1 MSAVE
6 QLLARG
12 GLLDGFRREGRRLFG
27 RCPVH
32 GGDNPRAFVV
42 DLQGDRWYCFT
53 GCRRGGGPVAL
64 ARALDLAGPET
75 WELTTPRVAVQPF
88 VPYVRTLHL
97 DPSAPFLRSKGIGPD
112 IARAREVGGW
122 HGHGML
128 EGCVAVRLHDR
139 AGRPLGYAGRRL
151 APQAVASRGKWV
163 FPRGLPKS
171 ELLYGAHHVRARVV
185 ALTEC
190 PWGVLRLAQLGVPA
204 VALLGVGISASQASA
219 LAVFERVIGLLD
231 GDPAGRAGADQLE
244 RRLGSRAVIVEL
256 PQGADPD
263 DLTDAALASLVL
275 PFLDDRSEARL
286 PTVTSGGVP
295 R

>member
-12 GLLDGFRREGRRLFG
+12 GLLDGFRREGGRLFG

-42 DLQGDRWYCFT
+42 DLRGDRWYCFT

-75 WELTTPRVAVQPF
+75 WHAPISPAAVRPF
-88 VPYVRTLHL
+88 VPYVRTLGL
-97 DPSAPFLRSKGIGPD
+97 DPGSPFLRGKGIGPE
-112 IARAREVGGW
+112 IARAREVGAW
-122 HGHGML
+122 HGRGML

-139 AGRPLGYAGRRL
+139 AGQPLGYAGRRL
-151 APQAVASRGKWV
+151 DPSAVASRGKWV

-171 ELLYGAHHVRARVV
+171 ALLYGAPHVPGRVV
-185 ALTEC
+185 VVTEC
-190 PWGVLRLAQLGVPA
+190 PWGVLRLAQLGIPA
-204 VALLGVGISASQASA
+204 VALLGVGISTVQASA
-219 LAVFERVIGLLD
+219 LAQFDRVIGLLD
-231 GDPAGRAGADQLE
+231 GDAAGRSGADQLV
-244 RRLGSRAVIVEL
+244 RRLGSRAVVVDMPI
-256 PQGADPD
+256 GADPD

-275 PFLDDRSEARL
+275 PFLDDRSEARST
-286 PTVTSGGVP
+286 TVTSGGVP